1 MKHFLKIF
9 ILIETLLFSYIFVT
23 SIYNIYE
30 KNHVVSGNMQG
41 YAIQEN
47 DPESMGR
54 FFDEISAAI
63 SDNKIKLFV
72 NTVTETNKTVY
83 DIYSLPFDKADNKQP
98 VSSTMH
104 YNYKALTK
112 DDFTDSTGLFYTD
125 IPEDKIND
133 LAVDSGLTLK
143 KVSEENISYSV
154 FFRLFLIDFIVLLAV
169 IEIVYCIY
177 TSYSMKKIGIK
188 KSMGFSNRRILK
200 EQVQNAAFWLTAFS
214 LTVTAAI
221 SVYLM
226 INNRFSITFLGFILL
241 YFVAVTIINVLCIL
255 STSVLLN
262 FVSLEAMVKN
272 KSMNRSMN
280 ITAQCIKVIF
290 TILISVTVILVL
302 DNAKDYKAS
311 NQKILDFK
319 QLDSYYT
326 SNGFYSSAYEK
337 VSRDPEMLK
346 KAADDFKNIYSE
358 NNAML
363 CDTSSLDL
371 KNIEGIESQLN
382 EYELNRIVI
391 NKNYFDEFTDI
402 TSENKPVS
410 LKDGVYTALVSE
422 KYKSRD
428 AEIKEFLKLEFQSLS
443 TYDEMWGLTTENS
456 REPEFEVIYTDEG
469 STLKCCTNNGF
480 EDLDAQMLLVDNGNS
495 GNTYYLDTLGGTKI
509 FFKLSSREEFSAL
522 LVKNDLDQLVAPGT
536 LLTPFYS
543 DMENVEFTLKTLSVF
558 AGVFVV
564 SLIFIIYI
572 SGYIDIIVNKSRYA
586 LKETSGFSHGK
597 MMKKRYFLLAFE
609 LLLILAASLFKN
621 AVLCSALA
629 VMLDII
635 LYEILYRTFIR
646 NKIYE
651 IVKGA

>member
-54 FFDEISAAI
+54 FYDEISATI
-63 SDNKIKLFV
+63 SDNKIKLYV

-125 IPEDKIND
+125 IPENKIND
-133 LAVDSGLTLK
+133 LAKDSGLTLK
-143 KVSEENISYSV
+143 KVSEEKISYSV

-188 KSMGFSNRRILK
+188 KSMGFSNPRILK
-200 EQVQNAAFWLTAFS
+200 EQVQNVAFWLTAFS
-214 LTVTAAI
+214 LIVTAAI

-241 YFVAVTIINVLCIL
+241 YFVAVIIINVLCIL
-255 STSVLLN
+255 STSVLLK

-311 NQKILDFK
+311 NQRILDYK

-337 VSRDPEMLK
+337 VSRTPKMLK
-346 KAADDFKNIYSE
+346 KAADDFKKMYTE

-371 KNIEGIESQLN
+371 KNIEGIESQLT
-382 EYELNRIVI
+382 EYELNRIII
-391 NKNYFDEFTDI
+391 NKNYLNEFTDI
-402 TSENKPVS
+402 TSDGEPVS
-410 LKDGVYTALVSE
+410 LKDGVYTALVSK
-422 KYKSRD
+422 KYKSSD
-428 AEIKEFLKLEFQSLS
+428 ADIKEYLKLEFKSLS
-443 TYDEMWGLTTENS
+443 TYDEMYGLTVENS
-456 REPEFEVIYTDEG
+456 IEPEFEVIYIDES
-469 STLKCCTNNGF
+469 STIKCCTDNGF
-480 EDLDAQMLLVDNGNS
+480 ENLDALMLLVDNGKS
-495 GNTYYLDTLGGTKI
+495 GNTYYLDVLGGTKI
-509 FFKLSSREEFSAL
+509 FFKLGSREEFTAL
-522 LVKNDLDQLVAPGT
+522 LVKNDLDQLVASGT

-543 DMENVEFTLKTLSVF
+543 EMENVEFKLKTFSVF
-558 AGVFVV
+558 AGVFVI

-572 SGYIDIIVNKSRYA
+572 SGYIDIIVNKSKYA

-597 MMKKRYFLLAFE
+597 ILKKRYSLLALEFF
-609 LLLILAASLFKN
+609 LILAVSLLKT
-621 AVLCSALA
+621 AVLCAALA
-629 VMLDII
+629 VLLDII
-635 LYEILYRTFIR
+635 LYEILYRAFIR